1 MHRGPAKTYTSQLK
15 HILAAF
21 GEVPLNGITRRAVR
35 TWHAEL
41 SDRVSSLQAAKCYRL
56 LMTMLNTA
64 AEDDLIAKNRCRLRG
79 AAAEH
84 SAERPLIT
92 VPEALA
98 LAETIDP
105 PYGAL
110 VLLAATCGLR
120 LGELLGLTRGDL
132 DFLHRRV
139 LVAKQRQELS
149 SGIEVRRRKTA
160 AGVRDITMPESIVP
174 DLEDHLDAYVDARR
188 DAPLFAGPKG
198 GVRRASFYKA
208 WHRVLAKTGV
218 RADLKPHDLRHL
230 ANTMAARVPGTTTKG
245 PHGTH
250 GPGVEPGRAP
260 LPPHQ
265 RSRRPR
271 DIRGHRSR
279 APRREVIFGVRDG

>member
-1 MHRGPAKTYTSQLK
+1 M
-15 HILAAF
+15 
-21 GEVPLNGITRRAVR
+21 
-35 TWHAEL
+35 
-41 SDRVSSLQAAKCYRL
+41 
-56 LMTMLNTA
+56 
-64 AEDDLIAKNRCRLRG
+64 
-79 AAAEH
+79 
-84 SAERPLIT
+84 IT

-149 SGIEVRRRKTA
+149 SGIEVRRPKTA

-188 DAPLFAGPKG
+188 DAPL
-198 GVRRASFYKA
+198 
-208 WHRVLAKTGV
+208 
-218 RADLKPHDLRHL
+218 
-230 ANTMAARVPGTTTKG
+230 
-245 PHGTH
+245 
-250 GPGVEPGRAP
+250 
-260 LPPHQ
+260 
-265 RSRRPR
+265 
-271 DIRGHRSR
+271 
-279 APRREVIFGVRDG
+279 